1 MKERTLFGGV
11 VAFLFV
17 VGVLPLLMM
26 LFGSLYDNGRFSL
39 TAYKVLFTNTALRES
54 LKNSFLL
61 ALTVATAST
70 SVGVG
75 LGILLGKSDLRFAKF
90 FTLLLVIP
98 LLIPPYILAFS
109 WADLFGEWFF
119 GFWGVVFVLFTV
131 YLPIAIL
138 VTMLYLRQI
147 DPHLEEA
154 ALQMSS
160 WKKVLW
166 LITLP
171 LIRPAIIF
179 AFLLVFILAFGEFS
193 VANFLRYPVFSTQ
206 SFVYFSA
213 FYDFRAA
220 TAAALPIVAVV
231 AMVFWMQRF
240 LAETKMHFIPASLM
254 QKIRLLKWRLPLF
267 LFVLLIVMLFVIT
280 PLSMLVFKT
289 NSMESFLEAGEKALD
304 PLGRSLLFA
313 MLGATLLSVFGFLSA
328 YIIHK
333 RLFRWY
339 RWLDGSILLLFA
351 LPASLFGIA
360 LILFWNRPYTNFIYA
375 TPLIL
380 LIGYLGKYLALTT
393 KITETKLV
401 QIPQNLM
408 DAAALSGAS
417 WYQTLWY
424 IILPLSK
431 EVLLVGWVVG
441 FIFSLRE
448 NTMTMLLYPPGSDTL
463 PVYIFTQMANG
474 KASLIAALCLI
485 MITATLLPLL
495 FLWLYNAAR
504 RRDA

>member
-11 VAFLFV
+11 VVFLFV
-17 VGVLPLLMM
+17 VGALPLLVM
-26 LFGSLYDNGRFSL
+26 LFGSLYDNGRFTL
-39 TAYKVLFTNTALRES
+39 TAYKALFANTALLES
-54 LKNSFLL
+54 LRNSFLL
-61 ALTVATAST
+61 ALTVATATT
-70 SVGVG
+70 SIGVG

-90 FTLLLVIP
+90 LTLLLVIP

-119 GFWGVVFVLFTV
+119 GFWGVVFVLFSV
-131 YLPIAIL
+131 YLPIVIL
-138 VTMLYLRQI
+138 ITMLYLRQI

-154 ALQMSS
+154 ALQVSS
-160 WKKVLW
+160 WGKVLRM
-166 LITLP
+166 ITLP
-171 LIRPAIIF
+171 LIRPAIVF

-213 FYDFRAA
+213 FYDFKAA
-220 TAAALPIVAVV
+220 TAAALPVV
-231 AMVFWMQRF
+231 MVVVMVFWMQRF
-240 LAETKMHFIPASLM
+240 LTETKMHFIPASLM
-254 QKIRLLKWRLPLF
+254 QKISLFKWRLPLF
-267 LFVLLIVMLFVIT
+267 LFVLLIVMLLVIT
-280 PLSMLVFKT
+280 PLAILVVKT
-289 NSMESFLEAGEKALD
+289 NGMENFLEAGKKAFD

-313 MLGATLLSVFGFLSA
+313 MLGASLLTVFGFLSA

-333 RLFRWY
+333 KFFKWY

-393 KITETKLV
+393 KITEAKLV
-401 QIPQNLM
+401 QIPRNLM

-417 WYQTLWY
+417 WHQTLRY

-431 EVLLVGWVVG
+431 EVLLVGWMAG

-485 MITATLLPLL
+485 MIIATLLPLL
-495 FLWLYNAAR
+495 FLLFYNAVR
-504 RRDA
+504 RRGV